1 VLGPVLVP
9 VPVLELEAVIVAAV
23 VAFAVVLKRLTLIEE
38 EMDLTT
44 HLIAMTRNQTFS
56 SV

>member
-1 VLGPVLVP
+1 MLGPVLVP